1 MTLAFPAL
9 LVLLLLLPGILLSY
23 SYRRGFF
30 RRSPITLG
38 PIRDEIGRGI
48 VLAVF
53 VHVGALGLSWWWT
66 GWVPKTDVF
75 LAVFADTGSVTA
87 KEAAKEFKA
96 GLQYLIATNGA
107 ALVVGGTLHG
117 IVRFC
122 QLDLR
127 WERLRFNNEWHYLF
141 SGEAWLYETDQA
153 TDIDF
158 VFVSVVVEQGD
169 DSILYWGLLSDYV
182 FDRTGALNKIVLT
195 DAQRRFLTSESD
207 RESDSS
213 DDEDSES
220 ADDGRPKKKGLPLSS
235 DRYYSIRGEYFVIE
249 YEGVQ
254 TLNVEYYQVLDED

>member
-1 MTLAFPAL
+1 L
-9 LVLLLLLPGILLSY
+9 
-23 SYRRGFF
+23 
-30 RRSPITLG
+30 
-38 PIRDEIGRGI
+38 
-48 VLAVF
+48 
-53 VHVGALGLSWWWT
+53 WT

-75 LAVFADTGSVTA
+75 LAVFADTGSVTP
-87 KEAAKEFKA
+87 KEAATEFKA

-182 FDRTGALNKIVLT
+182 FDRTGALDKIVLT
-195 DAQRRFLTSESD
+195 DAQRRFLGGESD
-207 RESDSS
+207 RDREP
-213 DDEDSES
+213 SEEETQEI
-220 ADDGRPKKKGLPLSS
+220 DLPLSS

-254 TLNVEYYQVLDED
+254 TLNVEYYQVLDEE